1 MGEKHVIQVPV
12 NAELYSEIIAF
23 AEKSGV
29 SRAEVMRGAFIRMH
43 ERTREAE
50 LDRQYREGYQ
60 RIPDDSRVGQAQV
73 TVLGQ
78 VLNKENC
85 SYFHISAHNRESRM
99 SQNRVSENSA
109 HRWRRHP
116 HQADHSL

>member
-12 NAELYSEIIAF
+12 NAELYSEIVAF

-43 ERTREAE
+43 KRTREAE
-50 LDRQYREGYQ
+50 LDRQYREGYE

-78 VLNKENC
+78 VLNKENW
-85 SYFHISAHNRESRM
+85 SEKKRSMVGRTSR
-99 SQNRVSENSA
+99 
-109 HRWRRHP
+109 
-116 HQADHSL
+116 